1 MVAAFP
7 FVDNSV
13 RHKYMSTRV
22 YGLVAAKRAK
32 GLEVGYQVLLDTAG
46 GVRDH
51 RRSMKCLVST
61 LGSTIA
67 TFPPTPE
74 HAHLHF
80 LVLLVLR
87 NLIRRH
93 NDVRIHASRVGFH
106 EACTVQLR
114 VTAELT
120 TRHDF
125 ITDTLRI
132 LRMPLLL
139 GDLYSGEDRL
149 NFELAATVSRRSFLG
164 LQSPQIP
171 VLPSKSTPFE
181 SSDGTKSPVTYVA
194 LPVNASYITLGNWKS
209 RLQLAYT
216 LLQDGTSRLY
226 LAEAAK
232 ILRGILTLQP
242 HGCDIASLYAN
253 LGSIHLAQHEL
264 PDAIACYSQT
274 LNRTPD
280 AWKAHFNMGL
290 ALLRYGRLLEGKAH
304 LQQCLAYNPSYDVA
318 QRALE
323 EVDTQWM
330 SAAHDA
336 MEKQKASQAFANQ
349 LSGVLAVVKHQTT
362 YSHADSGTF
371 VAVEH
376 AAAAFAVDMSRQCAV
391 PVTTPLSRGW
401 HGVVAALLHRL
412 YVFASLKHLH
422 MTEVFAE
429 YSVTATESVVTMD
442 GLDAIVVLV
451 TGKAMTR
458 IERQHIQSLFPSGE
472 ILCPILLPN
481 PETIHTIETMANVGP
496 WFHGLYGHTLHPPQ
510 CRHLGLW
517 EWLEMPLFTW
527 IKSINHGRCQV
538 AKYSKILVD
547 MGLYTVIHLAQAQP
561 TLRPQDFKALELS
574 ERGTLIFELFGLRS
588 SVERAAGSIVQ
599 GAGRTAFA
607 RAKLRQLRELRHCAL
622 EDRDAAM
629 VPRSRLQEELARTD
643 MARTMCAVWDLV
655 LTRTMQEVL
664 QAPPP
669 IETFVCIPIRTEL
682 RQRANVAAAV
692 IQQTVRILL

>member
-1 MVAAFP
+1 
-7 FVDNSV
+7 
-13 RHKYMSTRV
+13 
-22 YGLVAAKRAK
+22 
-32 GLEVGYQVLLDTAG
+32 
-46 GVRDH
+46 
-51 RRSMKCLVST
+51 
-61 LGSTIA
+61 
-67 TFPPTPE
+67 
-74 HAHLHF
+74 
-80 LVLLVLR
+80 
-87 NLIRRH
+87 
-93 NDVRIHASRVGFH
+93 
-106 EACTVQLR
+106 
-114 VTAELT
+114 
-120 TRHDF
+120 
-125 ITDTLRI
+125 
-132 LRMPLLL
+132 MPLLL

-149 NFELAATVSRRSFLG
+149 DFELAATVSRRSLLG

-181 SSDGTKSPVTYVA
+181 SSDGTKSPVNYVA
-194 LPVNASYITLGNWKS
+194 LPANASYITLGNWKS
-209 RLQLAYT
+209 RLKLAYT

-264 PDAIACYSQT
+264 PDAIACYGQT
-274 LNRTPD
+274 LSRTPD

-323 EVDTQWM
+323 EVNTQWM

-371 VAVEH
+371 VAMEH

-422 MTEVFAE
+422 MTE
-429 YSVTATESVVTMD
+429 
-442 GLDAIVVLV
+442 
-451 TGKAMTR
+451 
-458 IERQHIQSLFPSGE
+458 
-472 ILCPILLPN
+472 PN